1 MPLMFT
7 GSNYFVFKKEAI
19 DFILTDMVV
28 KRFLEWSKDTL
39 TPGLIMIFFVFIFF
53 SEFKKFPEI

>member
-19 DFILTDMVV
+19 DFILSDPVV
-28 KRFLEWSKDTL
+28 ESFLEWSKDTL
-39 TPGLIMIFFVFIFF
+39 VPGSNMT
-53 SEFKKFPEI
+53 

>member
-19 DFILTDMVV
+19 DFILTDLVV

-39 TPGLIMIFFVFIFF
+39 TPGLIMIFYVQFF
-53 SEFKKFPEI
+53 PEFKKFPEI

>member
-39 TPGLIMIFFVFIFF
+39 TPGLIMIF
-53 SEFKKFPEI
+53 SELKKFPEI